1 MGLGTGGGLLLP
13 GWQVFRAPFPGE
25 GVEAGGLYL
34 LSDPLTEEGQINT
47 APHDILTRSHEGH

>member
-1 MGLGTGGGLLLP
+1 MVYSSGMP